1 MNRDT
6 HPMTVEEI
14 RRSERA
20 AQEAREAAEKQIR
33 QENLFQEEIIKRR
46 EKWEKELKNHHKKQE
61 KLLMQLC
68 RERRTKHSKDMNTL
82 YIPESDT
89 VITIWDFIKSPYPN
103 VVDRICS
110 DMRELGCEVQ
120 LDDEGYPNNDL
131 KWVFLFRPDMLK
143 YIHEHEKDLFCKSE
157 NH

>member
-20 AQEAREAAEKQIR
+20 AQEAREAAEKQIK
-33 QENLFQEEIIKRR
+33 QENRLFQEEIRK
-46 EKWEKELKNHHKKQE
+46 KQEKELKEYHKKQE

-68 RERRTKHSKDMNTL
+68 REKGIKHSKDMNTL
-82 YIPESDT
+82 YISESNT
-89 VITIWDFIKSPYPN
+89 VITIWDFVRSHYPA
-103 VVDRICS
+103 VVDRIRS

-120 LDDEGYPNNDL
+120 LDDEGYPRNDL
-131 KWVFLFRPDMLK
+131 KWVFSFRPDMLK
-143 YIHEHEKDLFCKSE
+143 YIKEHEDDLFCRSE
-157 NH
+157 NY